1 MSVPILDILTILFCG
16 FILLVSVVL
25 IISIFLKLIKNG
37 DSDDTTD
44 PLVYLVS
51 LILLVVLFALFLS
64 LFILQM
70 KMQFENNP
78 YLKKKLQEKV
88 KNVKIS
94 AFVYFLVLIVVAII
108 FKKQQVRKV
117 PQENSDLEENS
128 ESDILQKK
136 VFWPAKI
143 GPAQSSAG
151 ENPQSSAGE
160 TPQSSAGEKP
170 QSSAGEISKS
180 SAVEISKSYFGQIE
194 ISKNSDNPS
203 MKTITVIPTPI
214 KFTVEADFI
223 DNLNFN
229 IQNSSNVDVI
239 YKPTS
244 TDLST
249 DPIYLAHFVNVRDA
263 DSVLEN
269 ITLDREKAIV
279 NSKNRNGIKN
289 VRFYD
294 YFSRQKKRLQF
305 FEARKNNPL
314 VKYSD
319 FA

>member
-108 FKKQQVRKV
+108 FKKQQVRNV
-117 PQENSDLEENS
+117 PQEKQENPGSVFFQSVPLYPEQIKHSQSDPDQIKHS
-128 ESDILQKK
+128 
-136 VFWPAKI
+136 
-143 GPAQSSAG
+143 QSSFD
-151 ENPQSSAGE
+151 ENPQSNSVE
-160 TPQSSAGEKP
+160 TSQSNS
-170 QSSAGEISKS
+170 
-180 SAVEISKSYFGQIE
+180 VETSQSYFGKIE

-223 DNLNFN
+223 DNLNFSVKES
-229 IQNSSNVDVI
+229 NSVDVI
-239 YKPTS
+239 YQPKS
-244 TDLST
+244 TDKVKFPYT
-249 DPIYLAHFVNVRDA
+249 PEPINLAHFVNLRD
-263 DSVLEN
+263 DYSVLEK
-269 ITLDREKAIV
+269 ITLDTQKYTV
-279 NSKNRNGIKN
+279 NSKNSIGTIN
-289 VRFYD
+289 VRSHD
-294 YFSRQKKRLQF
+294 YIGRQKTQIRF
-305 FEARKNNPL
+305 FEKQKIDPS
-314 VKYSD
+314 VKITD
-319 FA
+319 FF